1 MILQILNIVGGA
13 IVASGKMAEL
23 FGQER
28 VASIKNSVA
37 PYESRLG
44 LVLIVIGLIGLL
56 ERLGIFNTG
65 LRLGSSFPQVIPL
78 IAIGLLLAAP
88 LLEKYPSL
96 KKVTDAL
103 QPYSPWIGLAAIAC
117 GLGSL
122 LFGCVFPICYPLAF

>member
-13 IVASGKMAEL
+13 IVASEKMPEL
-23 FGQER
+23 
-28 VASIKNSVA
+28 KKSVA
-37 PYESRLG
+37 PYEPRLG

-88 LLEKYPSL
+88 LLEKYPFL